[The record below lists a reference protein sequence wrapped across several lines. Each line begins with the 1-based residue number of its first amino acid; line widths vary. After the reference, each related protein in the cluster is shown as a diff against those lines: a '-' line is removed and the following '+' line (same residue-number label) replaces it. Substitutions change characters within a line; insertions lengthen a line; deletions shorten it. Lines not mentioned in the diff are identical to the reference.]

1 MKDETTTNA
10 IDDGRY
16 RSPDEIIA
24 ALERFIKGPRIIG
37 NLHGYL
43 VYVDD
48 SLPPGMIEIRAG
60 ENTMRFPVDHPYIQG
75 TSLEKAAR
83 DALLAKDAS

>member
-1 MKDETTTNA
+1 MTNETTTNA
-10 IDDGRY
+10 VEDDSY
-16 RSPDEIIA
+16 RSPEEIIA

-37 NLHGYL
+37 NLHGYP

-60 ENTMRFPVDHPYIQG
+60 ENTMRFSVDHPYIQG
-75 TSLEKAAR
+75 TKLEEVARAALKAGQ
-83 DALLAKDAS
+83 